1 MNTSLA
7 TGRPLCVSGA
17 IVEWTLSIDLLLFM
31 EEVQMINA
39 ENSRPKALEVC
50 ASIQIH
56 QSGYQDCCQ
65 FRTPNLPCTGF
76 YFDWLIWIGAYTLNA

>member
-1 MNTSLA
+1 MNTSLD

-17 IVEWTLSIDLLLFM
+17 IVDWNLSINLLLFM
-31 EEVQMINA
+31 EEVQMNNA
-39 ENSRPKALEVC
+39 VNSRPKALEVC

-56 QSGYQDCCQ
+56 QSAYQDCCQ

-76 YFDWLIWIGAYTLNA
+76 YIDWLIWIEAHTLNA

>member
-1 MNTSLA
+1 MNTSLD

-50 ASIQIH
+50 TSIQIH
-56 QSGYQDCCQ
+56 
-65 FRTPNLPCTGF
+65 
-76 YFDWLIWIGAYTLNA
+76 